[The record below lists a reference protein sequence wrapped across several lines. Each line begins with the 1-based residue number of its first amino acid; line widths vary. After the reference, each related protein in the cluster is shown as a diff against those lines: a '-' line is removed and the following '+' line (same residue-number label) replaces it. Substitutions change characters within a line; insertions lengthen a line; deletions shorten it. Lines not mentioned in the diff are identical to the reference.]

1 MGTTPQPTP
10 WSSFCPKIASLIGF
24 WSGNLCLRRRFERLG
39 LRMDLGKLLNRWIE
53 VLAGVY
59 VACRDAWGS
68 RQAML
73 ISSEGN
79 RFVIRK
85 MPTRRAAMRAG
96 GHSALDGQSVDAGPV
111 IAEIVPGKSISR
123 RTRRLARDSLVVLK
137 VPPAE
142 VVVRRISVPAQA
154 REFLSGIVRNQ
165 LDRLSPWQSDQAVYG
180 FDASPSAEDPAAL
193 DVRVL
198 IAGRADIDQLRERL
212 AATGLVVDR
221 VVAGPDQGV
230 TLWSRLAALTGP
242 ELVQMHRGIT
252 ASIAVAVFFFAA
264 ISVCELISAVS
275 LRAQSEDAESTA
287 KTLLH
292 QVEGGRSAASLQP
305 PERAWFEKE
314 TATTTTIALEAISR
328 ALPDAAY
335 LTEMHIERSTLRMI
349 GLAADPPSLIAP
361 LEKSGHLAEVHFFA
375 PTTRESDGGLYRF
388 HIEAQIKPHATIAA
402 EGS

>member
-1 MGTTPQPTP
+1 
-10 WSSFCPKIASLIGF
+10 
-24 WSGNLCLRRRFERLG
+24 
-39 LRMDLGKLLNRWIE
+39 MDLGKLLKRWIE

-59 VACRDAWGS
+59 IACRDAWG
-68 RQAML
+68 
-73 ISSEGN
+73 G
-79 RFVIRK
+79 
-85 MPTRRAAMRAG
+85 RRAVIIRCEGDRVVMRSMPVVSRRSTKQAADNG
-96 GHSALDGQSVDAGPV
+96 AKAAPSADAGPV
-111 IAEIVPGKSISR
+111 IAELVTGKSISR
-123 RTRRLARDSLVVLK
+123 RAARGARDSLVV
-137 VPPAE
+137 VEIPPAE

-165 LDRLSPWQSDQAVYG
+165 IDRLSPWQPDQAAYG
-180 FDASPSAEDPAAL
+180 FDASASPEDPANL

-198 IAGRADIDQLRERL
+198 IVARAAIDQLRERL
-212 AATGLVVDR
+212 AAVGVIVDR
-221 VVAGPDQGV
+221 VVAGLDQGGTV
-230 TLWSRLAALTGP
+230 TLWSRLATLTGS
-242 ELVQMHRGIT
+242 ELAQMHRRIG
-252 ASIAVAVFFFAA
+252 ASIAAAVIFFVL
-264 ISVCELISAVS
+264 ISVWALISGAS
-275 LRAQSEDAESTA
+275 LRAQSDDAESTT
-287 KTLLH
+287 KTLLR
-292 QVEGGRSAASLQP
+292 QVEGGRSAGSLQP

-314 TATTTTIALEAISR
+314 TATTATIALEAISR